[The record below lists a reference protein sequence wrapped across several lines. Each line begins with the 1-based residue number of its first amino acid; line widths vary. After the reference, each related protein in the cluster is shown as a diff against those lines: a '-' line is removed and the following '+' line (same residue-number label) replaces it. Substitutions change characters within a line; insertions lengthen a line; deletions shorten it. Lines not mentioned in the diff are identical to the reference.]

1 MNRFILLVLA
11 SVAAPASGLA
21 QRVPAPSAAAVA
33 DPATPVPAPRYRSA
47 LAPEPRGAAPASTD
61 WKAANAEVG
70 QFRRGHSDLL
80 KWEQTQGAT
89 PPAAAPGQRM
99 PMHDMSRPPH

>member
-1 MNRFILLVLA
+1 MERFFLLVLA
-11 SVAAPASGLA
+11 FLAAPASGLA
-21 QRVPAPSAAAVA
+21 QRVPAPNAAVA

-47 LAPEPRGAAPASTD
+47 LASEPRGAALASTD

-99 PMHDMSRPPH
+99 PMHDMPRQPH